1 MQVLPIQ
8 TTNNPNFKKLLIKH
22 DIYYT
27 ENQKDL
33 IDKLKISMNKIY
45 SNDKLQRSYIDYWKK
60 NLKKM

>member
-33 IDKLKISMNKIY
+33 IDKLKISMNKI
-45 SNDKLQRSYIDYWKK
+45 
-60 NLKKM
+60 